1 MTTNENPA
9 KDSFWQRV
17 KDTLF
22 PENYIQAKKPDEP
35 YIISRV
41 LHFRSRYIPLS
52 HLKK

>member
-9 KDSFWQRV
+9 KDSFWQQV

-22 PENYIQAKKPDEP
+22 PKNYKKAEEPDEP

-41 LHFRSRYIPLS
+41 MHFRSRYIPLS
-52 HLKK
+52 QLKK